1 MFKKLLI
8 VKAESGNV
16 YVNQSI
22 EKALFDSVENDE
34 YVLYIWTNENTV
46 VIGKNQD
53 AYSEV
58 DVDLLYKEGGC
69 VARRLTGGG
78 AVFHD
83 IGNVNFTFI
92 AKKPDF
98 SLEIN
103 RRIIL
108 NALKSIG
115 IDAYLTG
122 RNDIEVDGC
131 KISGNAYLKEKDKE
145 MHHGTMLITS
155 LADKVARYLTP
166 AKTKF
171 AGKSVKSVKS
181 RVASLN
187 TFKDVTKEDFTA
199 ALITSFENEFALKA
213 EIISSKKVIGGNA
226 AFFRNNEWIF
236 GKKKE
241 YSYKAHFEED
251 GIRYD
256 IVFNIDGDIV
266 KECEV
271 YTDSLGTEDAEK
283 LYKRIYRERLSEE
296 SALMRTLSEAVNV

>member
-8 VKAESGNV
+8 VKAESENV
-16 YVNQSI
+16 YVNQGI
-22 EKALFDSVENDE
+22 EKALFDSIEDDT
-34 YVLYIWTNENTV
+34 YLLYIWTNENTV

-83 IGNVNFTFI
+83 RGNVNFTFI
-92 AKKPDF
+92 AKRPDF

-187 TFKDVTKEDFTA
+187 SFKNVTKEEFVE
-199 ALITSFENEFALKA
+199 ALISSFENEFGLKA
-213 EIISSKKVIGGNA
+213 EIISSKKVMGGSA
-226 AFFRNNEWIF
+226 AFFRDEKWIF
-236 GKKKE
+236 GRKKE
-241 YSYKAHFEED
+241 YAYKAHFEED
-251 GIRYD
+251 NIRYD
-256 IVFNIDGDIV
+256 IVFNLDGDTV

-283 LYKRIYRERLSEE
+283 LYRRIYKEKLSYENE
-296 SALMRTLSEAVNV
+296 LMRVLSEAVNV